1 MLLGTTFVGRLF
13 CCARWIGL
21 GAAGRGSGPPKTGL
35 GRLQYLFTSD
45 VEQGWIDPPAMRVP
59 ADSAPNHSCWTCGWR
74 TPTLGGGR
82 AEQDDRWSRVSAG
95 QVSNSGIPAD
105 DQESISH
112 QRSQAAKI
120 KSASHHTRWAEAGGP
135 GHSQA
140 TPAFRGGAGDHHR
153 LPGQGQASSHRTKT
167 ADRPAAG
174 LGLCAG
180 MHDYGSR
187 NGWRPVRLD

>member
-1 MLLGTTFVGRLF
+1 MLLATAFVERLF
-13 CCARWIGL
+13 CCAHWIGL

-35 GRLQYLFTSD
+35 GRLQYLCTSD
-45 VEQGWIDPPAMRVP
+45 VEQGWMRVP
-59 ADSAPNHSCWTCGWR
+59 ADSAPDHSCWTCDWR

-82 AEQDDRWSRVSAG
+82 AEQDHRWSRVSAG

-105 DQESISH
+105 DQASISH

-120 KSASHHTRWAEAGGP
+120 KSASQHTVWAEASGL

-140 TPAFRGGAGDHHR
+140 TPAFRGGPGDHHR
-153 LPGQGQASSHRTKT
+153 LPGHGQASSHCTET
-167 ADRPAAG
+167 VDRPAAG